1 MKTLSA
7 FIASAAVLVSMQAAA
22 ASYGIDSSQPYYK
35 GASTAEAVGSCTIY
49 KSYPEAWWG
58 QVQDPSGANIGEGLI
73 AKKGTTGSEYVLVA
87 LLQSTFYLG
96 GQSNAVSGKLR
107 SVSFVD
113 MSNVGTASALQA
125 LATNPSCAI
134 DWMQASPQARITY
147 TKTPTTTPAVFT
159 ETFTLLYPFGGASNP
174 VSSTVGN
181 LTTDTAK
188 KFNGKINFVGKKPAS
203 TVTPPV
209 PSL

>member
-1 MKTLSA
+1 MKTFPA
-7 FIASAAVLVSMQAAA
+7 FIATTAAFVSMQVAA

-35 GASTAEAVGSCTIY
+35 GASTAQTVGSCTIY
-49 KSYPEAWWG
+49 KSYSEAWWG
-58 QVQDPSGANIGEGLI
+58 QVKDPSGANIGEGLI
-73 AKKGTTGSEYVLVA
+73 AKKGITGSEYVLVA

-96 GQSNAVSGKLR
+96 GQINNVSGKLR

-113 MSNVGTASALQA
+113 MSNAGTASALQA

-147 TKTPTTTPAVFT
+147 TKTPIKPAVFT
-159 ETFTLLYPFGGASNP
+159 ETFTLLYLFGGAGNP
-174 VSSTVGN
+174 VSSTAGN

-188 KFNGKINFVGKKPAS
+188 IFNGKINFVGKKPAL